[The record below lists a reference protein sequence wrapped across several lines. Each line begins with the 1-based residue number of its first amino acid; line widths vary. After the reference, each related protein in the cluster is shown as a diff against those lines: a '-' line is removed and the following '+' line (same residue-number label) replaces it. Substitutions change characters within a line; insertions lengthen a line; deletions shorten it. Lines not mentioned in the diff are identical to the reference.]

1 MSFASSDERYFVSL
15 VNQARQA
22 QGLAPLR
29 IEKRLNDSADAHSR
43 WMLDRDIFSHT
54 GVGGSSSRQR
64 MEAAGFDL
72 AGSWRTAEN
81 IAYVSIRGEADLSDE
96 IEQLHQNLM
105 NSPSHLRNILG
116 DTAYIG
122 IGLQVGEFAG
132 HRVLMVTQNF
142 ADTDGHVM
150 LDLGRFM
157 PGNLPAVDLSVQTR
171 QQWLGGFNGSVFFP
185 PLPGQ
190 NTPRNDEFRLTA
202 RNDLANGGAGHDWM
216 NGAGGHDTLNGGM
229 GNDRIPGGFGHD
241 VLSGGMGADTIDGD
255 VGNDKVVG
263 GGGAD
268 LLRGGAGNDT
278 ILGGLGNDRIL
289 GGAGH
294 DQMNG
299 GDGHDLL
306 RGEGGNDLL
315 LGGAGRDTLV
325 GGPGNDTL
333 NGGAGADVFV
343 FARGS
348 GVDVINGYEKGV
360 DRLFIDARL
369 LDANPAQFIA
379 DHMRKIATGVV
390 IDFGADGRMTING
403 AGLTVANVA
412 DDIFAL

>member
-1 MSFASSDERYFVSL
+1 MSFATNDERYFVSL

-22 QGLAPLR
+22 RGLDPLR

-54 GVGGSSSRQR
+54 GAGGTSSRQR

-81 IAYVSIRGEADLSDE
+81 IAYVSIQGEADLSDE
-96 IEQLHQNLM
+96 IRQLHQNLM

-122 IGLQVGEFAG
+122 IGLQIGEFAG

-150 LDLGRFM
+150 LDLGRFAPAIL
-157 PGNLPAVDLSVQTR
+157 PGVDLSAQTR
-171 QQWLGGFNGSVFFP
+171 QQWQGGFNGNVFFT
-185 PLPGQ
+185 PLPNQ
-190 NTPRNDEFRLTA
+190 NTAANDDFRLTN

-216 NGAGGHDTLNGGM
+216 SGNGGNDTLNGGL
-229 GNDRIPGGFGHD
+229 GNDRIFGGLGHD
-241 VLSGGMGADTIDGD
+241 VLNGGLGADTIDGD
-255 VGNDKVVG
+255 AGNDSILG

-268 LLRGGAGNDT
+268 LLRGGIGNDT
-278 ILGGLGNDRIL
+278 ILGGAGNDRIL
-289 GGAGH
+289 GGVGH

-299 GDGHDLL
+299 GDGNDLL
-306 RGEGGNDLL
+306 RGEAGNDLL

-325 GGPGNDTL
+325 GGLGNDTL

-343 FARGS
+343 FTKGS
-348 GVDVINGYEKGV
+348 GRDVVNGYEKGV

-369 LDANPAQFIA
+369 LDANPVQFIA
-379 DHMRKIATGVV
+379 DHMRKTATGVIV
-390 IDFGADGRMTING
+390 DFGADGSMAING